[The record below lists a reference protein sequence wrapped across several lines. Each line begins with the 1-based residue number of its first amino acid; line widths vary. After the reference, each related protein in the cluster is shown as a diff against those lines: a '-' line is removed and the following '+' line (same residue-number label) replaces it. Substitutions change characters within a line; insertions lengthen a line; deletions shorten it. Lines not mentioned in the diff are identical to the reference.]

1 MSHPAHTPDHS
12 AEFDELAK
20 GLDAALHADLQRSPR
35 QPLAA
40 VQRPATPAPAGS
52 AGRGPGAKVGPPE
65 NPRPQLHSM
74 KQGFTRRYATPFDQ
88 LVEVVDDAYRLR
100 QEVELLIA
108 ALTGEEPVPVKRL
121 QPMGPVCGLLPN
133 VARVAA
139 EIGAIHG
146 QISDRIAFVKETLG

>member
-1 MSHPAHTPDHS
+1 MSHTHHNTHH
-12 AEFDELAK
+12 EFDELAK
-20 GLDAALHADLQRSPR
+20 GLDAALHADLAR
-35 QPLAA
+35 QPVP

-65 NPRPQLHSM
+65 NARPQLHSM